1 MGYTEFL
8 FSEIESQ
15 YKYYIIKRP
24 VCQSILLQL
33 HKSATYNQEQAE
45 KIKAYAENKGM
56 SLNSYVNE
64 LIRKDMEQED

>member
-1 MGYTEFL
+1 MAYT
-8 FSEIESQ
+8 Q
-15 YKYYIIKRP
+15 AQNKATQKYLAKAYDRLAIRVK
-24 VCQSILLQL
+24 
-33 HKSATYNQEQAE
+33 KGQAD

>member
-1 MGYTEFL
+1 MAYTQ
-8 FSEIESQ
+8 SQ
-15 YKYYIIKRP
+15 NKATQKYQAK
-24 VCQSILLQL
+24 
-33 HKSATYNQEQAE
+33 TYERLAIRVKKKGKPK